1 MAEETKKYI
10 SLLNGYHIRD
20 VEAQLAA
27 AAAKSAADAAQAAA
41 DAAQD
46 TADEAKQTA
55 NDAYSLAQARNKA
68 KVYDTFRDLI
78 EDLYHIQEGDATDD
92 TYDKAFAVGTNLLIK
107 TMGCPDYWVTKV
119 HMADV
124 EHSATDDEQ
133 FISQLEREGWVRE
146 TIEFEDDPGWKP
158 VIWHKWPGDISGH
171 YPEYFIGRAKIS
183 ILESEKIDVTE
194 FVYRDDY
201 NDYKAGV
208 ANGKIV
214 VGKATNA
221 TNATNAANAEHATT
235 ADSATYATNASNA
248 INATNDGAG
257 RNIQG
262 TYATK
267 DALKAE
273 KITIKVTG
281 ENMQILK
288 NGVELVPTNS

>member
-1 MAEETKKYI
+1 M
-10 SLLNGYHIRD
+10 
-20 VEAQLAA
+20 
-27 AAAKSAADAAQAAA
+27 
-41 DAAQD
+41 
-46 TADEAKQTA
+46 
-55 NDAYSLAQARNKA
+55 
-68 KVYDTFRDLI
+68 
-78 EDLYHIQEGDATDD
+78 
-92 TYDKAFAVGTNLLIK
+92 
-107 TMGCPDYWVTKV
+107 
-119 HMADV
+119 
-124 EHSATDDEQ
+124 
-133 FISQLEREGWVRE
+133 
-146 TIEFEDDPGWKP
+146 
-158 VIWHKWPGDISGH
+158 
-171 YPEYFIGRAKIS
+171 
-183 ILESEKIDVTE
+183 ESEKIDVTE

-248 INATNDGAG
+248 TNATNDGAG